1 MIFHSNH
8 QEILRKA
15 IDTWGVKDQMDM
27 AVGECGEFLTLV
39 GRKAQNRDTVEDWI
53 SEISD
58 VIIMM
63 EQMATIFGYD
73 KVYQQI
79 QLKMTR
85 LEDRINNYK

>member
-1 MIFHSNH
+1 
-8 QEILRKA
+8 
-15 IDTWGVKDQMDM
+15 M

-63 EQMATIFGYD
+63 
-73 KVYQQI
+73 
-79 QLKMTR
+79 
-85 LEDRINNYK
+85 